1 MRVGLSEE
9 EQVQDAS
16 TKRNR
21 SQGVPSAHHGA
32 AGDRRKLSEL
42 FQGVEAS
49 LELKAGST
57 EIRQVACDSRKV
69 QPGALFFAL
78 HGANADGNAYIQ
90 DALKRGAVAVA
101 SEAPAPASIPSG
113 VHWIQVR
120 GARRALAV
128 CAANFFRHPGN
139 ALQLVAVTGTNGK
152 TTTTSVV
159 DAIVKASGAKTGL
172 FGTIAYHTPLGDY
185 PAPNTTPESVDL
197 QGFLAEIRDAG
208 GKYAVLEASSHSL
221 SMDRLWGCHFQAAVF
236 TNLTHEHMDYHKT
249 FEDYFAAKRHLFEGT
264 GAGAPEV
271 AILNADDEF
280 GKRLAG
286 LAKKTVTYGLESQA
300 DITTKKFHLTFEE
313 LAFTAHTPNGNV
325 HVQSQLVGRINVYNL
340 LAAIGAAQALGL
352 SNEVIEKGIRDLES
366 VSGRFQRID
375 CGQPFLVIVDYAH
388 TDDALEKL
396 IRTARELNPKG
407 RIITL
412 FGCGGLKDRTKRPVM
427 GEVTGR
433 LSDLTILSSDNPRTE
448 DPLRI
453 IGDIIV
459 GLQKT
464 AGKYLIE
471 LDREKAIGMAMDEAR
486 PGDIVL
492 LAGKGHEDYQIL
504 ADRTLKFDDRE
515 MARFALRERG
525 YEGQRNVTMKG
536 GPPSDPQKVGPH
548 GASGPEFGT

>member
-1 MRVGLSEE
+1 MKIGLSEE

-16 TKRNR
+16 TKENHG
-21 SQGVPSAHHGA
+21 QGLPSAR
-32 AGDRRKLSEL
+32 AGTAEVRLRLSEIL
-42 FQGVEAS
+42 QGVETVLHS
-49 LELKAGST
+49 NAGAA

-78 HGANADGNAYIQ
+78 HGAKVDGNAFIQ
-90 DALKRGAVAVA
+90 EALKRGAVGIA
-101 SEAPAPASIPSG
+101 SEDPAPATIPADMA
-113 VHWIQVR
+113 WIQVHE
-120 GARRALAV
+120 ARKALAV
-128 CAANFFRHPGN
+128 CAANFFHHPAN

-152 TTTTSVV
+152 TTTTSVL

-197 QGFLAEIRDAG
+197 QGFLAEIRDAD

-221 SMDRLWGCHFQAAVF
+221 AMDRLWGCHFQAAVF
-236 TNLTHEHMDYHKT
+236 TNLTREHMDYHKT
-249 FEDYFAAKRHLFEGT
+249 FEDYFAAKRRLFEGT

-271 AILNADDEF
+271 AILNSDDEF
-280 GKRLAG
+280 GTRLAG
-286 LAKKTVTYGLESQA
+286 LAKKTVTYGLEMHA
-300 DITTKKFHLTFEE
+300 DITTKKFQLTFESLE
-313 LAFTAHTPNGNV
+313 FTAHTPNGKV
-325 HVQSQLVGRINVYNL
+325 HVHSQLVGRINVYNL

-352 SNEVIEKGIRDLES
+352 SNEVIEKGIRNLES

-412 FGCGGLKDRTKRPVM
+412 FGCGGLKDRTKRPIM

-448 DPLRI
+448 EPLKI
-453 IGDIIV
+453 ISDIIV

-471 LDREKAIGMAMDEAR
+471 LDREKAIGLAMDEAR
-486 PGDIVL
+486 PGDMVL

-504 ADRTLKFDDRE
+504 ADRTLRFDDRD
-515 MARFALRERG
+515 MARQALRERG
-525 YEGQRNVTMKG
+525 YEASPAASTKG
-536 GPPSDPQKVGPH
+536 EPPSDPMKVGPQT
-548 GASGPEFGT
+548 GPGFGT